1 MPGYAVVDLETTG
14 LRPSW
19 HDRIVEIGIVLLD
32 PDGEQEVTW
41 ETLVNPQRDLG
52 PQEVHGIA
60 AADVLAAPTFA
71 DVAGPVADL
80 LRGRTL
86 VAHNATFDTAFLRA
100 SYETLGLR
108 VPIRSST
115 SLCTMRWAGRL
126 MPRAPRTL
134 AGCCTHA
141 GIRLHEHHAALADA
155 SATAAL
161 LRHLMD
167 LSGRPQ
173 PQGRSAVATHPVW
186 SPPWGDLCDAA
197 ESTPWPAITHR
208 GCSCVVRGNATARP
222 VPFLSRLVDSL
233 PAECTDDAQTAYLA
247 LLDRALI
254 DRLLSVREQHALVTC
269 ARELGIDQP
278 TAATLHRR
286 YLNALARA
294 AWADHVITDAERADL
309 DAVAHI
315 LDLDPGDV
323 DTALSDARTTDSPGA
338 PTSAEP
344 DAALRPTQDPA
355 VPERF
360 RLGPGDMVVFTGEMT
375 LPRDAWITR
384 ARAVGLVP
392 HTGVTKR
399 VRLVVAA
406 DPDSLSGKARKAA
419 DYGIPIITEDAFARM
434 IRHLE

>member
-32 PDGEQEVTW
+32 PDGEQEATW
-41 ETLVNPQRDLG
+41 QTLVNPQRDLG

-71 DVAGPVADL
+71 DVAGTVADL

-86 VAHNATFDTAFLRA
+86 VAHNATFDTSFLRA

-108 VPIRSST
+108 VPIRSAT

-141 GIRLHEHHAALADA
+141 GIRLNQHHAALADA
-155 SATAAL
+155 TATAAL

-167 LSGRPQ
+167 ITGRPH
-173 PQGRSAVATHPVW
+173 PQHRSASATHRTW
-186 SPPWGDLCDAA
+186 SPPWTEVCDVA
-197 ESTPWPAITHR
+197 ESATWPLITNR
-208 GCSCVVRGNATARP
+208 GCTCVVRGNATARQ

-233 PAECTDDAQTAYLA
+233 PAECTDDAQTTYLA

-254 DRLLSVREQHALVTC
+254 DRFLSVREQHALVSC

-278 TAATLHRR
+278 TATTLHRR

-294 AWADHVITDAERADL
+294 AWDDHLITYAEREDL
-309 DAVAHI
+309 DAVAHL

-323 DTALSDARTTDSPGA
+323 DTALRDARPTEPPGA
-338 PTSAEP
+338 PTSAEL
-344 DAALRPTQDPA
+344 DAAPPPAPDPA

-375 LPRDAWITR
+375 LPRDVWIAR
-384 ARAVGLVP
+384 ARAVGLIP
-392 HTGVTKR
+392 HTGVTKK

-419 DYGIPIITEDAFARM
+419 DYGIPIITEGAFARM